1 MQDRSLCSEKATV
14 IMENALQKNLA
25 PGTEPES
32 QPRTKS
38 KSHSRLPPPGPG
50 DHSGQ
55 VVPRTE
61 DDKAPGFLDIPDPA
75 EDGPQT

>member
-1 MQDRSLCSEKATV
+1 MEACVLKKATV

-55 VVPRTE
+55 AVPVQRMTRR
-61 DDKAPGFLDIPDPA
+61 LDS
-75 EDGPQT
+75 